1 MRCCQFTLS
10 CTCASD
16 TSVQCWAEAQCDD
29 NIHVTFNLLR
39 YGLHLCLYLIT
50 LVELDLV
57 VELGVVL
64 LVDVVV
70 GLERGGLVTNSVV
83 GGGPGQLLNLLKL
96 LLGKV
101 NG

>member
-1 MRCCQFTLS
+1 M
-10 CTCASD
+10 
-16 TSVQCWAEAQCDD
+16 
-29 NIHVTFNLLR
+29 
-39 YGLHLCLYLIT
+39 YGFHQCLYLIT

-70 GLERGGLVTNSVV
+70 GLERGRLVTNSVV
-83 GGGPGQLLNLLKL
+83 GGRPGQLLNLLEF

-101 NG
+101 NGYLVSTSSR

>member
-1 MRCCQFTLS
+1 M
-10 CTCASD
+10 
-16 TSVQCWAEAQCDD
+16 
-29 NIHVTFNLLR
+29 
-39 YGLHLCLYLIT
+39 YGFHQCLYLIT

-70 GLERGGLVTNSVV
+70 GLERGRLVTNSVV
-83 GGGPGQLLNLLKL
+83 GGRPGQLLNLLEF